1 MTLTCCHRL
10 ELSRVVDFEVL
21 FWSVDLSPRAAA
33 VFSVVASSSCW
44 RQARAPAR
52 RVRMSP
58 AERPSAILLDR
69 IADVGFRHG
78 DFRVVRSVENLK
90 SMAGRIHSLGGG
102 VALVA
107 FAAVRV
113 GGASPVATVPI
124 PENLVSNV
132 WAPETKL
139 VSPAFPCAFV
149 ASHPLARTSR
159 ERSRRRWKNEVA
171 HCANG

>member
-69 IADVGFRHG
+69 NVADVGFRRVV
-78 DFRVVRSVENLK
+78 FRVKRFLK
-90 SMAGRIHSLGGG
+90 I
-102 VALVA
+102 
-107 FAAVRV
+107 
-113 GGASPVATVPI
+113 
-124 PENLVSNV
+124 
-132 WAPETKL
+132 
-139 VSPAFPCAFV
+139 
-149 ASHPLARTSR
+149 
-159 ERSRRRWKNEVA
+159 
-171 HCANG
+171 